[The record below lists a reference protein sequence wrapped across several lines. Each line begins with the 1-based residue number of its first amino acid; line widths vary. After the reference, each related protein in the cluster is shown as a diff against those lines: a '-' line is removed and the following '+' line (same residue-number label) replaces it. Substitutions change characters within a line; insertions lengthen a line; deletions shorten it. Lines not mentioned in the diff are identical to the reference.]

1 MSSLD
6 IKLWN
11 RHGSYLFEVLFRLHP
26 DLNSES
32 VYKTQRDPAGGEKLF
47 FSYDVDCLAS

>member
-1 MSSLD
+1 MSWNLTFFFVLDFKLSLHVEA
-6 IKLWN
+6 L
-11 RHGSYLFEVLFRLHP
+11 SHP

-47 FSYDVDCLAS
+47 FSYDVDCRAS